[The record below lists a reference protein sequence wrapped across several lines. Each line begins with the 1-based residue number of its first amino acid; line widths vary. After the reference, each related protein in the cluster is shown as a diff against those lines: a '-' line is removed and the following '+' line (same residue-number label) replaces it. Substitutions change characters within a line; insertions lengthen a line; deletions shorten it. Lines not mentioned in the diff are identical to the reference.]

1 VEQIYFHLSD
11 AAGAHKPAFLY
22 HLHYVVLIWLAS
34 LVVPGEIVSNHDELM
49 CNFFAQA
56 DALAYGKVSF
66 FKSHH
71 LVKHFL

>member
-1 VEQIYFHLSD
+1 MPAVSTFKRLHVRDHFHHVEQIYFHLSD

-22 HLHYVVLIWLAS
+22 HLHYVVLI
-34 LVVPGEIVSNHDELM
+34 